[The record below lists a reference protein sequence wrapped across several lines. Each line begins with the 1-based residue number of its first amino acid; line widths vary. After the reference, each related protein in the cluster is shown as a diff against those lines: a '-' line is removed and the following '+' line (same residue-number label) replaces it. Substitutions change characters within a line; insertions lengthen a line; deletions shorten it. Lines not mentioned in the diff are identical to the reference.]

1 MPTLKE
7 LVATYNA
14 AAATLGERPVTKFPD
29 RATAE
34 RRVAA
39 LLARLQPAR
48 GPFSR
53 TPARAPLA
61 KLSPPREGTQRAQ
74 CIALMLRPRGAT
86 HAELEAVVRAFSAE
100 GNVAQRI
107 RDIIGLAHKAHG
119 YGVRPSAD
127 GQTVRVFVLALKYF
141 ANERS

>member
-7 LVATYNA
+7 LVAAYIT

-39 LLARLQPAR
+39 LLARLQPER

-53 TPARAPLA
+53 VPARDPLP
-61 KLSPPREGTQRAQ
+61 KLSPPREGTQRAR
-74 CIALMLRPRGAT
+74 CIGLMLRPRGAT
-86 HAELEAVVRAFSAE
+86 YAELVAAVRAHSEE
-100 GNVAQRI
+100 GNVAQRV

-119 YGVRPSAD
+119 YGIWTSNAEVKIH
-127 GQTVRVFVLALKYF
+127 VFQ
-141 ANERS
+141 